1 MRSTAPRVPYLTAQA
16 IEDRAGQV
24 LRDYQAEYGRIWMPP
39 VPIDA
44 IVELHLKLTFS
55 FMDLCEMYG
64 TEGIH
69 GALWV
74 DRREVGIDQ
83 SLDPELHPELE
94 GRYHFTLAHEV
105 GHWTLHR
112 DYVASARREPE
123 GYVCHKARRRNR
135 IEWQADYFAA
145 CLLMPRRLVFQS
157 WDYSLG
163 SGPMDVQAMREA
175 TSVSDPEDGAESL
188 REYLENLCRPMA
200 SEFCVSPIAMR
211 IRLEEMGLFV
221 HPKLQAIT

>member
-1 MRSTAPRVPYLTAQA
+1 MRSTAPKVPYLTSQA
-16 IEDRAGQV
+16 IEDHANR
-24 LRDYQAEYGRIWMPP
+24 LLLDYQSKHGRIRMAP

-74 DRREVGIDQ
+74 DRREVGIDE

-112 DYVASARREPE
+112 DYVTSACREP
-123 GYVCHKARRRNR
+123 GGFACHKTRRRNR
-135 IEWQADYFAA
+135 IEWQADYFAS
-145 CLLMPRRLVFQS
+145 CLLMPRRLMIPAFH
-157 WDYSLG
+157 YYFPF
-163 SGPMDVQAMREA
+163 GPVDVQQLSELNGWDAKNMR
-175 TSVSDPEDGAESL
+175 PQLED
-188 REYLENLCRPMA
+188 MA
-200 SEFCVSPIAMR
+200 RHMAGEFCVSPIAMR
-211 IRLEEMGLFV
+211 IRLEELGLISLPQTEGV
-221 HPKLQAIT
+221 A

>member
-1 MRSTAPRVPYLTAQA
+1 MRSTAPRVPYLTSKT
-16 IEDRAGQV
+16 IEDRANQLLQGFQS
-24 LRDYQAEYGRIWMPP
+24 EYGRIWLPP

-83 SLDPELHPELE
+83 VLDPELYPELE

-112 DYVASARREPE
+112 DYVASACRELG
-123 GYVCHKARRRNR
+123 GYACHKSQRRSR
-135 IEWQADYFAA
+135 IEWQADYFAS
-145 CLLMPRRLVFQS
+145 CLLMPRRLTIPAFG
-157 WDYSLG
+157 YFFPF
-163 SGPMDVQAMREA
+163 GPVDAQELSELNHWEAKDVRRHL
-175 TSVSDPEDGAESL
+175 EDMA
-188 REYLENLCRPMA
+188 RPMA
-200 SEFCVSPIAMR
+200 GEFCVSPIAMR
-211 IRLEEMGLFV
+211 IRLEELGLFR
-221 HPKLQAIT
+221 HPQAANVA